1 MKMTDHFLEELDR
14 EADRSKKALAHVPA
28 GKTDWKPH
36 EKSMAFGYLAQLVA
50 TMPNWVAM
58 AITQDELDLNPPGGS
73 QYTPPAMP
81 TSVELTKGLD
91 EAVGSARKALQNTTD
106 EYLMTTWKLL
116 FAGQVVW
123 EAPRHV
129 VISDTLLHQSHHRG
143 QMTVY
148 LRLLGATV
156 PALYG
161 PSADERSF
169 A

>member
-1 MKMTDHFLEELDR
+1 MKMTEQFLDALNR
-14 EADRSKKALAHVPA
+14 EADRSKKAIAEVPS

-36 EKSMAFGYLAQLVA
+36 DKSMEFGYLAQLVA

-73 QYTPPAMP
+73 TYKLDPMP
-81 TSVELTKGLD
+81 TSVELTKALD
-91 EAVGSARKALQNTTD
+91 ESVAKARAALQNTTD
-106 EYLMTTWKLL
+106 DFLMTKWRLL
-116 FAGQVVW
+116 FGGQTVW
-123 EAPRHV
+123 EAPRHE
-129 VISDTLLHQSHHRG
+129 VISDNLMHLAHHRG

-148 LRLLGATV
+148 LRLLGAKV

-161 PSADERSF
+161 PSADERAF

>member
-1 MKMTDHFLEELDR
+1 MKMTDWFLEELRR
-14 EADRSKKALAHVPA
+14 ETERSRKALAHVPA
-28 GKTDWKPH
+28 GKTEWKPH
-36 EKSMAFGYLAQLVA
+36 DKSMAFGYLAQLVA

-58 AITQDELDLNPPGGS
+58 AITQDELDLNAPGGS
-73 QYTPPAMP
+73 QYKLDPMP
-81 TSVELTKGLD
+81 TSVELTKALD
-91 EAVGSARKALQNTTD
+91 DSVAKARAALQNTTD
-106 EYLMTTWKLL
+106 DFLNTKWKLL
-116 FAGQVVW
+116 FGGQVVW
-123 EAPRHV
+123 EAPRHE

-161 PSADERSF
+161 PSADERAF